1 MILYRELC
9 VKLFLIRLVA
19 SFLTGFWAISRCE
32 CLSRRV
38 CTVGERAISPQPGTS
53 GPRAALS
60 DFLRLLGKADQ
71 FAGQVAVFA

>member
-1 MILYRELC
+1 MILYREFC
-9 VKLFLIRLVA
+9 VNLFLIRLAA
-19 SFLTGFWAISRCE
+19 SFLTGFLAISRCE

-38 CTVGERAISPQPGTS
+38 CTVGEGAISPQPGTR
-53 GPRAALS
+53 GPCCLS